1 MKTGCR
7 KFDVDVAG
15 LVGLISSATEKEPG
29 QIKATF
35 RHVFASLI
43 FFFNNSRQINCKK
56 PRCY

>member
-15 LVGLISSATEKEPG
+15 LVGLISSPTEKEPG

-43 FFFNNSRQINCKK
+43 FFLITPDK
-56 PRCY
+56 